1 MSPTYND
8 KCSEK
13 GGGDITNVVYVD
25 VLIALNIFVTYF
37 LLLSTSALL
46 HRKPR
51 RLRLILGAVFGG
63 FSSLLILVESLPFYL
78 LFAVKLLIGLAL
90 VLIAFSYEN
99 HRIFIKTAAFFL
111 LVNIAYGGFM
121 FALWLFVAPA
131 NMYYHNGVAYFNI
144 SALLLCLSTIT
155 AYFFIKA
162 VKYLLDRRIKKQELY
177 QVVVTVGGNQAL
189 LSAFYDSGNR
199 LKDPFSGNSIIV
211 CEFQAIKNL
220 LPEAACPFF
229 IGDIQLD
236 IKALPEGWKKKVR
249 IVPFQ
254 VVKHSGTMK
263 CFLPDCCLVI
273 NGTQQIKKQVLIGVS
288 DTALSD
294 GEYNALLPA
303 DIFNS

>member
-1 MSPTYND
+1 M
-8 KCSEK
+8 
-13 GGGDITNVVYVD
+13 
-25 VLIALNIFVTYF
+25 IALNLFITYF

-63 FSSLLILVESLPFYL
+63 FSALLIFAEALPFYL
-78 LFAVKLLIGLAL
+78 LFAVKLLVGTIL
-90 VLIAFSYEN
+90 VLIAFPYEN
-99 HRIFIKTAAFFL
+99 HRIFIKTAVFFF

-121 FALWLFVAPA
+121 FALWLFVAPS
-131 NMYYHNGVAYFNI
+131 NMYYRNGVAYFNL
-144 SALLLCLSTIT
+144 SALLLCLSTVA
-155 AYFFIKA
+155 AYFFIKV

-199 LKDPFSGNSIIV
+199 LKDPFSGYPILV
-211 CEFQAIKNL
+211 CEFQAVKHL

-229 IGDIQLD
+229 IDDIQLD
-236 IKALPEGWKKKVR
+236 TQMLPEGWKTRVR

-254 VVKHSGTMK
+254 VVKHTGTMK
-263 CFLPDCCLVI
+263 CFLPDSCLVI
-273 NGTQQIKKQVLIGVS
+273 NGTESVQKQVLIGIS
-288 DTALSD
+288 DTSLSD

-303 DIFNS
+303 DILNL